1 MAQTTAGISFW
12 VDLRKGRL
20 SRYTI
25 QKRVKKAIALLF
37 RYIILI
43 SLGFVILTPLLKLAK
58 DALTDPSALASKSSV
73 WIPQKVSTIFFEMSM
88 TKAVLNYWPS
98 LCYTLATTT
107 VLTFFQVLSTG
118 LAAYSFARLNKGK
131 MKIVSKI
138 LFAMVRNIYIL
149 KYLSENCKYSSLP
162 SPNALMICLGNI
174 WNAANATTDRAD
186 AAASAR
192 R

>member
-1 MAQTTAGISFW
+1 MTKTKRKGLSRKERMAMAQTTAGISFG

-25 QKRVKKAIALLF
+25 QKRVKKTIASLF

-58 DALTDPSALASKSSV
+58 DAFTDPSALASKSSV
-73 WIPQKVSTIFFEMSM
+73 WIPQKISTIFFDMSM
-88 TKAVLNYWPS
+88 TKMVLNYWPS
-98 LCYTLATTT
+98 LVYTLATTA

-138 LFAMVRNIYIL
+138 LFAMVVFTIVV
-149 KYLSENCKYSSLP
+149 P
-162 SPNALMICLGNI
+162 SDCIMLAQFSTFRSFDLFGII
-174 WNAANATTDRAD
+174 
-186 AAASAR
+186 
-192 R
+192 